1 MHTPLR
7 LRKTGGTEEMT
18 EKFTRWD
25 PVDYLQTES
34 DQVLYLNACLEED
47 PGDGSLIRIALG
59 DIAQARGMSRLARD
73 TGLPREGLNLALS
86 ADGNPEFAT
95 VFKIIRALGIQL
107 SARPSSEQSPHPED
121 SFSTT
126 PAHA

>member
-1 MHTPLR
+1 
-7 LRKTGGTEEMT
+7 MT

-25 PVDYLQTES
+25 PVDYLHTES
-34 DQVLYLNACLEED
+34 DQALYLNACLEED

-59 DIAQARGMSRLARD
+59 DIARARGMSQLARE
-73 TGLPREGLNLALS
+73 TGISREGLYHALS

-95 VFKIIRALGIQL
+95 VLKVIRALGIQL
-107 SARPSSEQSPHPED
+107 SAQPLSGKTAHHED
-121 SFSTT
+121 PFPAT

>member
-1 MHTPLR
+1 
-7 LRKTGGTEEMT
+7 MT

-73 TGLPREGLNLALS
+73 TGLSREGLNLALS

-95 VFKIIRALGIQL
+95 VFKVIRALGIQL
-107 SARPSSEQSPHPED
+107 SARSSSEQCSPPED
-121 SFSTT
+121 SLSTT